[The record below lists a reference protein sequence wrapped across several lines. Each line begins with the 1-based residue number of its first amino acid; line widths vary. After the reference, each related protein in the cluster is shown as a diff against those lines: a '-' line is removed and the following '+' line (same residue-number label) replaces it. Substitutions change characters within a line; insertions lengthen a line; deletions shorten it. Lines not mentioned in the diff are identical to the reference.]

1 MLIRGK
7 NYDINSIV
15 EEIDINSNIP
25 LKRKNGLILR
35 NSQIEVLNF
44 YKINYENFST
54 INALIN
60 EIETVLDS
68 EDSDME
74 DLEQVSLELSEMN
87 YYNYT
92 HKWLINVFI

>member
-60 EIETVLDS
+60 EIETVLD
-68 EDSDME
+68 
-74 DLEQVSLELSEMN
+74 

>member
-92 HKWLINVFI
+92 HK